1 MGKKPRRKQGRNQYV
16 GIYFVKRPFDVKKPL
31 KKKEKY
37 FVDDFYYVK
46 ATQNGKKMPV
56 QKKDNKDAK
65 HNRLP
70 KIADFTRILAPAAAN
85 NHQHYQRYLTVTT
98 ANQLGPLPLTCH

>member
-1 MGKKPRRKQGRNQYV
+1 M
-16 GIYFVKRPFDVKKPL
+16 IFI
-31 KKKEKY
+31 
-37 FVDDFYYVK
+37 YVK

-98 ANQLGPLPLTCH
+98 ANQLGPLPLTC